1 MAKEKIQSHI
11 DDALSKG
18 AVNATPEN
26 ATFSL
31 AKTTDKGNWLAPV
44 ILTNVNHSMVTM
56 KEETFGPVMPIM
68 KVSSDDEAVQL
79 MNDSDYGLTASVW
92 TKDIA
97 AGEELID
104 RIEAGTVFI
113 NRCDYPAPVSS
124 HSFHLATI
132 N

>member
-1 MAKEKIQSHI
+1 MVSAPAKVKIQSHI

-18 AVNATPEN
+18 AIDVTPEN

-31 AKTTDKGNWLAPV
+31 AQTALKGNFIAPV

-68 KVSSDDEAVQL
+68 KVSSDEEAVSL

-97 AGEELID
+97 RGEELID
-104 RIEAGTVFI
+104 SIEAGTVFI
-113 NRCDYPAPVSS
+113 NRCDYPAPVS
-124 HSFHLATI
+124 
-132 N
+132 